1 MNEDDIHKAFLAHT
15 IKTIKNYLD
24 DKGTAE
30 GALADIATML
40 EVRGLHD
47 FGDAIERLPPP

>member
-1 MNEDDIHKAFLAHT
+1 MTEDDIRKAVIAHT
-15 IKTIKNYLD
+15 IKTIQNFLD
-24 DKGTAE
+24 DKATAE

-40 EVRGLHD
+40 EIRGLHD